1 MYVNRIRDLF
11 SILGEG
17 VWKEGR
23 KEMKNCERVS
33 ANRLPGPFLDYK
45 KESLPKI
52 QWRQSW

>member
-1 MYVNRIRDLF
+1 MHVNRVRDLF

-33 ANRLPGPFLDYK
+33 ANHLSGSFLDYK